1 MASRSS
7 GSWASTWRATDRVP
21 PLVWLIVALV
31 AGAAGYLLAWP
42 AWQAS
47 RSRSSRDLNTERYL
61 AWRGRAVR
69 GQASGASEGMTADE
83 RRRFLAGAVLG
94 VVGVLALVA
103 FFATS

>member
-1 MASRSS
+1 M
-7 GSWASTWRATDRVP
+7 P
-21 PLVWLIVALV
+21 PLAWLIIALA

-47 RSRSSRDLNTERYL
+47 RTRGSGDLNTERYL

-69 GQASGASEGMTADE
+69 GQAPRAREGMTGDE
-83 RRRFLAGAVLG
+83 RRRVYAGAALG
-94 VVGVLALVA
+94 VIGVLALVA